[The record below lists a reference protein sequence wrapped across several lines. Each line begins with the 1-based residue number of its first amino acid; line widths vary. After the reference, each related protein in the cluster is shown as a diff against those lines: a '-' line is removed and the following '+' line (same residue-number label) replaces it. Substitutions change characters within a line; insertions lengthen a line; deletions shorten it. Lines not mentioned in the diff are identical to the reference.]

1 MLGRPHPALELM
13 KLHRAK
19 IIVLC
24 LVALMLLGAAKL
36 FLPPGPLFS
45 WQERRAV
52 KRVLAADPQQLLVA
66 GRLMLQQRPGF
77 TGTLPPSSPDIPA
90 VIRKLDP
97 AYISFTTNSVAID
110 FGHPANP
117 FGIVVFAPG
126 EKGQGRHE
134 WISGLWLFHDGQLH
148 SGNLPAKVQP

>member
-1 MLGRPHPALELM
+1 M
-13 KLHRAK
+13 KLHLAK
-19 IIVLC
+19 ITVLC
-24 LVALMLLGAAKL
+24 VVIFMLFGAAKL
-36 FLPPGPLFS
+36 FLSPGPIFS

-52 KRVLAADPQQLLVA
+52 KRVLAADPQQLLEA
-66 GRLMLQQRPGF
+66 GQTLLQKHPGF
-77 TGTLPPSSPDIPA
+77 TGTIPSSSPAIPD

-126 EKGQGRHE
+126 EKGHGRHE
-134 WISGLWLFHDGQLH
+134 WINGLWLFDDGQLQ
-148 SGNLPAKVQP
+148 NVALPASMKRAAP